1 MSQLDSIFDQKYQG
15 SPSFLLF
22 VELTYLREEC
32 INNFI
37 VILIVQQSYQK
48 AALFFLQATSFIRR
62 FSREWIVVYRF
73 HDRVQEFYRTYVFI
87 FIFLGIILYQF

>member
-1 MSQLDSIFDQKYQG
+1 MSQLDSISDQKYQE
-15 SPSFLLF
+15 SPSFLPF
-22 VELTYLREEC
+22 VELTYLREEY

-37 VILIVQQSYQK
+37 VILIVQRFCQK
-48 AALFFLQATSFIRR
+48 AALFSLQATTFIRR

-87 FIFLGIILYQF
+87 FIF